1 MSMIV
6 KVKRIKGKFYSAC
19 ITMVILLFSVSVHAQ
34 VPAGDRAVEIT
45 KRAREDVN
53 RSGKQL
59 VSSSKDFF
67 QAFAAKTSDL
77 QNIIDT
83 KKALNNSGML
93 KSNEAIEPNLNARF
107 MVAVGELKEASDK
120 HLLQLRRSLEIFEE
134 AIAKAITNTQD
145 VKSINSNYELAL
157 KEFKKGKAKKY
168 ERAEKRAMEMLE
180 DCNQG
185 DKHAC
190 NRYKRL
196 EDRLMGIS
204 QQVKVYQSKVK
215 IAQINQQLSS
225 GVRNKIK
232 NEGPEIAY
240 KLRNIL
246 TQLYASFHKIAD
258 IVGLGGPDLK
268 NAITKGIFGG
278 LSTDELSANL
288 NLATEAVE
296 KLSVTID
303 SIVDSILV
311 SLGDIASPTQG
322 VTTGLKGAQVS
333 TEEELKSLAELR
345 EETFGK

>member
-1 MSMIV
+1 MSLITSLKKM
-6 KVKRIKGKFYSAC
+6 KGKFYC
-19 ITMVILLFSVSVHAQ
+19 TGIILIFLLSTSVYAQ

-59 VSSSKDFF
+59 VSSSKEFF

-77 QNIIDT
+77 QNILDT
-83 KKALNNSGML
+83 KKALENSGML

-134 AIAKAITNTQD
+134 TIAKAITNTQD

-157 KEFKKGKAKKY
+157 KEFRKREAKKY
-168 ERAEKRAMEMLE
+168 EKAEQKAMEMLE
-180 DCNQG
+180 ACNQG

-190 NRYKRL
+190 NRFKSL
-196 EDRLMGIS
+196 KNRLMGIS
-204 QQVKVYQSKVK
+204 QQVKLYQTKVK

-225 GVRNKIK
+225 AVRNKIR

-258 IVGLGGPDLK
+258 IVELGGPDLK

-278 LSTDELSANL
+278 LSTDELNANL

-296 KLSVTID
+296 KLSTTID

-311 SLGDIASPTQG
+311 SLGDIASPTEG
-322 VTTGLKGAQVS
+322 ISTGLKGAQIN
-333 TEEELKSLAELR
+333 TEEELESLAKLR
-345 EETFGK
+345 ESTFGR